1 MNDFDIPILKK
12 AYTLYR
18 TFHDYRK
25 LVPKQDRYT
34 VFERS
39 EDMILDVIEHL
50 LEAAHSQGAV
60 KRKSLEVASTR
71 LNLLRFL
78 VRLLKD
84 VKSIDLKKYAVLEEM
99 IDEIGRML
107 GGWLRSSAGSAQIS
121 MS

>member
-12 AYTLYR
+12 TYALYR

-25 LVPKQDRYT
+25 IVPKQDRFT

-39 EDMILDVIEHL
+39 EDLMLEVIESL
-50 LEAAHSQGAV
+50 LEAAHLQAAAKKS
-60 KRKSLEVASTR
+60 SLEKASLK
-71 LNLLRFL
+71 LNVLRFL

-84 VKSIDLKKYAVLEEM
+84 VKAIDVKKYITLEQH

-107 GGWLRSSAGSAQIS
+107 GGWLRSTANTRPI
-121 MS
+121 